1 MEEVLSELKQINQHF
16 NSIENRFDSV
26 ENGLESIEN
35 RLESVENHLNSVD
48 NRLESVENRL
58 ESVENR
64 LEIVEFEQQQI
75 KQAVLETNE
84 KVNRLAVIQ
93 ESQHRI
99 IELLSARSIQQEAEL
114 KKISELQGVV

>member
-1 MEEVLSELKQINQHF
+1 MEEVLSELKQINQRLD
-16 NSIENRFDSV
+16 SIEN
-26 ENGLESIEN
+26 
-35 RLESVENHLNSVD
+35 H
-48 NRLESVENRL
+48 
-58 ESVENR
+58 

-99 IELLSARSIQQEAEL
+99 IELLSARSIEHEAEL
-114 KKISELQGVV
+114 KKISDLQSVV

>member
-1 MEEVLSELKQINQHF
+1 MEEVLSELKQMNQRL
-16 NSIENRFDSV
+16 NSIENRLD
-26 ENGLESIEN
+26 SIE
-35 RLESVENHLNSVD
+35 

-64 LEIVEFEQQQI
+64 LAVIEVEQQQI

-84 KVNRLAVIQ
+84 KVNRLEAIQ

-99 IELLSARSIQQEAEL
+99 IELLSVRSIQQEAEL
-114 KKISELQGVV
+114 KRLQ